1 VRHEEAWTRLPDL
14 LDDRDDAAL
23 LTHVRACADCQRQL
37 FLLGHVDRL
46 LRERASTEVA
56 TRTRRLSPRRLLASA
71 AAVAGAAAVVLALLL
86 SQRGGIQ
93 GTVLRMASGHA
104 VGRAVMTH
112 SDARNVA
119 LALTARGLPVDH
131 GQIFLLWAG
140 DNTRAPMQV
149 GRFMVDRSGGCRV
162 RFNLPATHTW
172 SRFWITRPGS
182 PAAIVAST

>member
-1 VRHEEAWTRLPDL
+1 GGRCVLARRRLGAALRAGADRDRARLLPRSERKRDSEAPAGSTRFRQELEAARSQPARDATRRGVAVRHEEAWTRLPDL

-23 LTHVRACADCQRQL
+23 LTHVRACADC
-37 FLLGHVDRL
+37 
-46 LRERASTEVA
+46 
-56 TRTRRLSPRRLLASA
+56 
-71 AAVAGAAAVVLALLL
+71 
-86 SQRGGIQ
+86 
-93 GTVLRMASGHA
+93 
-104 VGRAVMTH
+104 
-112 SDARNVA
+112 
-119 LALTARGLPVDH
+119 H